1 MPFTNLAQQM
11 ERLLTKIHHRAPYD
25 ELYIEA
31 LPLFKELSI
40 LEDRNKSSGGG
51 FLPKHD
57 EATEA
62 HISKAQRK
70 LMKWAQDPEGMPSKI
85 LDVYNY
91 LLNVSKKS
99 LIDIA
104 ILEQTFKSAKE
115 DVPTFRQNFDQMKN
129 FAEKNH
135 AKIFDVQPNGHIAIW
150 PPVRQYVEHYWDI
163 SAHRQI
169 GKMSIPEN
177 RCTT

>member
-11 ERLLTKIHHRAPYD
+11 ERLLTKIHHHAPHD
-25 ELYIEA
+25 ELYMEA

-40 LEDRNKSSGGG
+40 LEDRNKSSGGSP
-51 FLPKHD
+51 LQKYD
-57 EATEA
+57 EVTDA

-70 LMKWAQDPEGMPSKI
+70 LMKWAHDPEGMPSKI
-85 LDVYNY
+85 LDVYAY
-91 LLNVSKKS
+91 LLKVPKKS
-99 LIDIA
+99 FIDITL
-104 ILEQTFKSAKE
+104 LEQTFKSAKE
-115 DVPTFRQNFDQMKN
+115 DVSTFRQNFDQMKN

-163 SAHRQI
+163 SAIRQI
-169 GKMSIPEN
+169 
-177 RCTT
+177 